1 MCHLGD
7 RRTGRTSTYFPK
19 RIDDPS
25 SLWGEVAARAGR
37 DAPGHSV
44 AARFSENEEMQSV
57 VIGPSQRDPLQ
68 ANGFGMTERITYMA
82 LHFERDDQLGFLR
95 GLPLFS
101 DCTTYELKR
110 IRSQMTSIN
119 KDAGE
124 TLIEE
129 GKAGSEFFVI
139 VSGSASVWRSGRLL
153 DHLQAGSFFGELS
166 LLDGKCRTATVR
178 AESPIHVLAL
188 SRREFNTLNS
198 SVPSIARRIQAEL
211 GARLRNADDA
221 LDGNVP
227 HRNWENA
234 ANKLSQGSGPW

>member
-1 MCHLGD
+1 
-7 RRTGRTSTYFPK
+7 
-19 RIDDPS
+19 
-25 SLWGEVAARAGR
+25 
-37 DAPGHSV
+37 
-44 AARFSENEEMQSV
+44 
-57 VIGPSQRDPLQ
+57 
-68 ANGFGMTERITYMA
+68 MA

-188 SRREFNTLNS
+188 SRANS
-198 SVPSIARRIQAEL
+198 TRSTVRYPQLPA
-211 GARLRNADDA
+211 GYRLSSAPDFEMLMMPLTGMFHTATGRMRQTN
-221 LDGNVP
+221 
-227 HRNWENA
+227 
-234 ANKLSQGSGPW
+234 